1 MLTLYDR
8 LNFSLN
14 SLYLVSSMI
23 YFLFINDNRLEL
35 RLLRCFAWLFMARCC
50 WLWDWVVI
58 MLLLFNWG
66 LCYCCYCCV
75 FDNNKGL
82 LLPLIARLVDI
93 LLILLMLFSLD
104 DNLLYFLYFVDDDK
118 IFSYF
123 DYCFYYKI
131 NYLFCLLLLF
141 LILMFLDYFFSILLL
156 WCFNFLFLAEILF
169 VLV

>member
-58 MLLLFNWG
+58 MLLVFNWG
-66 LCYCCYCCV
+66 LCCCCYCCV
-75 FDNNKGL
+75 FDNNTGL

-93 LLILLMLFSLD
+93 LLILIMLFSLD
-104 DNLLYFLYFVDDDK
+104 KNLLYFLYFDDDK